1 VVAVAQMPAMAV
13 GWIADKSGSR
23 REELHMRRL
32 GVSLLPIVWLL
43 SIGVNA
49 QTPARN
55 EGRGQPGAQL
65 KIDSGIEYA
74 PGMKLEL
81 YRVLPAANPLPVVIW
96 IHGQAGRMTT
106 RFSTP
111 AGGLL
116 SANSYAIASIDYHGG
131 AGVTRAQQL
140 ADVKSAI
147 EFLRAKAGAYG
158 LDGAH
163 VGVFGYD
170 LGGQLA
176 ALAGTAADTL
186 VQAVIDLAGKVTSG
200 GLDPS
205 TSVSK
210 SSAPTL
216 IVHGSAD
223 TEVSTQDSQKLIS
236 ALKVAGVDSQMEMPF
251 AVTHDLGDLLS
262 PATMQT
268 ITTFLN
274 QHLKGVPAR
283 GGLSAFI
290 STPPHTYVDPVA
302 LDLGGTQYGLY
313 PTPSHGQ
320 ETFGSYRIYLPPG
333 YAANATTRYPVI
345 YFLHGRSVDSKR
357 PITAYYISRA
367 DAAIRSGAMPPTIIV
382 LVQGDNQGWYVDAQD
397 GTRPME
403 SILIKDLIPYI
414 DSRYR
419 TIASKAGRAVE
430 GHSMGGYGALHIGF
444 KYPDLFTAVTGN
456 SPALVDITTDGV
468 GDREF
473 AESQRPL
480 TLARANAAR
489 LKTQKIRIICGTA
502 DNLFTGAKELEGQ
515 LTELGIAHEFH
526 PVLNSPHNHDQLVQ
540 YESFDTMAFY
550 KTVFGK

>member
-1 VVAVAQMPAMAV
+1 MLRFGLSVLAVV
-13 GWIADKSGSR
+13 
-23 REELHMRRL
+23 
-32 GVSLLPIVWLL
+32 LLLRVDA
-43 SIGVNA
+43 NA

-55 EGRGQPGAQL
+55 AGRGQPGPQL
-65 KIDSGIEYA
+65 KIDSGIEYSQ
-74 PGMKLEL
+74 GLELEL
-81 YRVLPAANPLPVVIW
+81 YRVLPAANSLPVVIW
-96 IHGQAGRMTT
+96 IHGPKGRLTT

-116 SANSYAIASIDYHGG
+116 SANSYAIASIDYRGG

-140 ADVKSAI
+140 VDVKSAI
-147 EFLRAKAGAYG
+147 EFLRAKAGEYG
-158 LDGAH
+158 LDGGHIA
-163 VGVFGYD
+163 VFGYD
-170 LGGQLA
+170 VGGQLA
-176 ALAGTAADTL
+176 ALAGATADTH
-186 VQAVIDLAGKVTSG
+186 VQAVIDLAGPVTSG

-205 TSVSK
+205 TYVTK

-216 IVHGSAD
+216 IFHGSAD
-223 TEVSTQDSQKLIS
+223 STVSTQESQKLIS

-251 AVTHDLGDLLS
+251 GVTHDLGDLLS
-262 PATMQT
+262 PVAIET

-274 QHLKGVPAR
+274 RHLKGVPAR

-290 STPPHTYVDPVA
+290 STPPHTYIDPVA

-313 PTPSHGQ
+313 PTHSHGQ
-320 ETFGSYRIYLPPG
+320 GTFGSYRIYLPPG
-333 YAANATTRYPVI
+333 YASNASTRYPVI

-367 DAAIRSGAMPPTIIV
+367 DAAIRSGAMPPAIVV

-414 DSRYR
+414 DSHYR
-419 TIASKAGRAVE
+419 TIATKAGRAVE

-444 KYPDLFTAVTGN
+444 KYPDLFSAVTGN

-468 GDREF
+468 GDKDF
-473 AESQRPL
+473 AESQRPI
-480 TLARANAAR
+480 TSAKANVAK

-502 DNLFTGAKELEGQ
+502 DNLFTGAKELDGQ
-515 LTELGIAHEFH
+515 LTELGIAHEFQ

>member
-1 VVAVAQMPAMAV
+1 MA
-13 GWIADKSGSR
+13 IDAS
-23 REELHMRRL
+23 
-32 GVSLLPIVWLL
+32 
-43 SIGVNA
+43 A

-55 EGRGQPGAQL
+55 EGRAQPGPQL
-65 KIDSGIEYA
+65 KIDSGIEYS
-74 PGMKLEL
+74 PGLKLEL

-96 IHGQAGRMTT
+96 IHGQAGRLTT
-106 RFSTP
+106 RFATP

-116 SANSYAIASIDYHGG
+116 SANSYAVASIDYRIGV
-131 AGVTRAQQL
+131 GVTRAQQL

-147 EFLRAKAGAYG
+147 EFLRVKAGEYD
-158 LDGAH
+158 LDGGH

-170 LGGQLA
+170 IGGQLA
-176 ALAGTAADTL
+176 ALAGATADTPAL
-186 VQAVIDLAGKVTSG
+186 NTGARDTHVQAVIDLAGPVTSG

-205 TSVSK
+205 TYVTK

-216 IVHGSAD
+216 IFHGSAD
-223 TEVSTQDSQKLIS
+223 SNVSTLESQKLIS
-236 ALKVAGVDSQMEMPF
+236 ALKVAGVDSQLEMPF
-251 AVTHDLGDLLS
+251 AITHDLGGLLS
-262 PATMQT
+262 PVAMQS

-302 LDLGGTQYGLY
+302 LDLGGTQYGLF

-333 YAANATTRYPVI
+333 YGANGTTRYPVI

-367 DAAIRSGAMPPTIIV
+367 DAAIRSGAMPPTIVV

-414 DSRYR
+414 DRHYR
-419 TIASKAGRAVE
+419 TIATKAGRAVE

-468 GDREF
+468 GDKAF
-473 AESQRPL
+473 AESQRPF
-480 TLARANAAR
+480 TLAKANVAK

-515 LTELGIAHEFH
+515 LTELGIAHEFQ

-540 YESFDTMAFY
+540 YESFDTMVFY